1 MALSTGA
8 GGSMISASIS
18 APMGV
23 SAPTGAPIRASLG
36 SPQKKAEILLNSDD
50 LTWGQS
56 KKKAAAGMS
65 LVSIIPVISI
75 IFNKLKQLR
84 RKHIE
89 RQEKEKRVKRSM
101 HNKLKRLERELD
113 IASGIAVKADAQ
125 RHEIE
130 IMQQEMQERK
140 EYAAKL
146 EEQLRTDVVQQEI
159 FRADLEDSV
168 IEAVELTK
176 QAETE
181 KLEMLARLQQS
192 EIAHAAEVDSLT
204 AQILQL
210 KIDAACKPS
219 ESSDFEDARDAVSET
234 SSATHEFFEAAVM
247 LKPQGETDAEDQET
261 VAEEIA
267 QPAVEIAQPAVEITK
282 PADEP
287 KRTHSEEMELARSLI
302 DEYLKNGGD
311 LSDLAD
317 LEMEDWPS
325 DVVNGGPRK

>member
-1 MALSTGA
+1 MGDSAGA

-75 IFNKLKQLR
+75 VFNKLKQLR

-125 RHEIE
+125 RHEV
-130 IMQQEMQERK
+130 R
-140 EYAAKL
+140 
-146 EEQLRTDVVQQEI
+146 V
-159 FRADLEDSV
+159 FRV
-168 IEAVELTK
+168 
-176 QAETE
+176 
-181 KLEMLARLQQS
+181 
-192 EIAHAAEVDSLT
+192 
-204 AQILQL
+204 
-210 KIDAACKPS
+210 
-219 ESSDFEDARDAVSET
+219 
-234 SSATHEFFEAAVM
+234 
-247 LKPQGETDAEDQET
+247 
-261 VAEEIA
+261 
-267 QPAVEIAQPAVEITK
+267 
-282 PADEP
+282 
-287 KRTHSEEMELARSLI
+287 
-302 DEYLKNGGD
+302 
-311 LSDLAD
+311 
-317 LEMEDWPS
+317 
-325 DVVNGGPRK
+325 